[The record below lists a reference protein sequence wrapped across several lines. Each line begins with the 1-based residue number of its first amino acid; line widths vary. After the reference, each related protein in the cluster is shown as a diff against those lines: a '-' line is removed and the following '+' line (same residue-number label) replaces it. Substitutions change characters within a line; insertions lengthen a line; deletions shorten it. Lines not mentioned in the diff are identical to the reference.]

1 MLVELIRTSF
11 HTRDSTTDVTLTI
24 SSVDPRVTA
33 STTIKVL
40 SAKVDVEVKIDLQV
54 KLQLAISYLIFELSK
69 IFLHSFLTEV

>member
-1 MLVELIRTSF
+1 MKLIRTSD
-11 HTRDSTTDVTLTI
+11 HTRNSTTDVTITI

-54 KLQLAISYLIFELSK
+54 IISPQFSHLTVLQTMRRSVI
-69 IFLHSFLTEV
+69 LT